1 MKVALTPTTVDRS
14 SLTPLNHGLAFRW
27 TETGGMQ
34 GLPCLPGDNVSS
46 ANAISADGS
55 TIVGYSDSPA
65 GQWRAV
71 RWNEFECRA
80 ISDDGSRIVGFRIR
94 PPMDPAYPPSY
105 IPYVWDEAIGWRGV
119 EQKPSYSNRRRRPG
133 SRLAC
138 AHSGAGE
145 SDDAARPRTSLLQKI
160 AGHPQVDR

>member
-46 ANAISADGS
+46 ANAISADCS

-119 EQKPSYSNRRRRPG
+119 EQKPFILEPAAATWLTFGLCALWGRRKRRCGAPSNE
-133 SRLAC
+133 LAAENC
-138 AHSGAGE
+138 WTSAG
-145 SDDAARPRTSLLQKI
+145 
-160 AGHPQVDR
+160 